1 MEGNMSDEKKN
12 IKITHTKVDFQ
23 FSISVPPAKLKI
35 SQEKLTVEASGDVT
49 PSEIQKLSQDTKL
62 LNPDSSK

>member
-1 MEGNMSDEKKN
+1 MSDEKKH
-12 IKITHTKVDFQ
+12 IKITHTKVDLQ
-23 FSISVPPAKLKI
+23 VSISVPPAKLKI
-35 SQEKLTVEASGDVT
+35 SKEKLTVEASGDVT